1 MNHKNDLLN
10 RFLNT
15 RALIDSQPSTK
26 SDPKK
31 DKANVVSTAAP
42 LSGVRHII
50 NTKPKN
56 KVVIEFLRGEVA
68 KLIDDNSDS
77 D

>member
-1 MNHKNDLLN
+1 MNNKNDLIK
-10 RFLNT
+10 RFLDT
-15 RALIDSQPSTK
+15 RALIDSQPTTK
-26 SDPKK
+26 PEPKK
-31 DKANVVSTAAP
+31 DVANVVSTAAP

-68 KLIDDNSDS
+68 KLIDDTDS